1 MDRVIEPT
9 AARCRCPR
17 RSEQP
22 PLGVEVAAGGRAIE
36 HGDLD
41 QLALSDV
48 ETKEIAVDGGTEG
61 GADRRVARDR
71 RGLAGRCRRQ
81 ALQECH
87 VGAGVVEALVL
98 DLDLVGVPAR
108 RQRTAIALQVEAM
121 DRVIEPTAARCRCP
135 RRSEQ
140 PPLGVEVAAGGRA
153 IEHGD
158 LDQLALSDVEGEV
171 IRLKGISS
179 APSESRIAANW
190 FGSSTGEPR
199 HQGNCDQQYD

>member
-1 MDRVIEPT
+1 
-9 AARCRCPR
+9 
-17 RSEQP
+17 
-22 PLGVEVAAGGRAIE
+22 
-36 HGDLD
+36 
-41 QLALSDV
+41 
-48 ETKEIAVDGGTEG
+48 
-61 GADRRVARDR
+61 
-71 RGLAGRCRRQ
+71 
-81 ALQECH
+81 
-87 VGAGVVEALVL
+87 
-98 DLDLVGVPAR
+98 
-108 RQRTAIALQVEAM
+108 M

>member
-61 GADRRVARDR
+61 GASTEDETYELESRGDRR
-71 RGLAGRCRRQ
+71 CR
-81 ALQECH
+81 ALQECN

-108 RQRTAIALQVEAM
+108 RQRTPIALQVDSIFNVIAPTEAYSLSLH
-121 DRVIEPTAARCRCP
+121 DALPI
-135 RRSEQ
+135 S
-140 PPLGVEVAAGGRA
+140 LGVEVAAGGRA

-158 LDQLALSDVEGEV
+158 LDQLALSDVETKE
-171 IRLKGISS
+171 
-179 APSESRIAANW
+179 IAVDGGTEGGA
-190 FGSSTGEPR
+190 
-199 HQGNCDQQYD
+199 